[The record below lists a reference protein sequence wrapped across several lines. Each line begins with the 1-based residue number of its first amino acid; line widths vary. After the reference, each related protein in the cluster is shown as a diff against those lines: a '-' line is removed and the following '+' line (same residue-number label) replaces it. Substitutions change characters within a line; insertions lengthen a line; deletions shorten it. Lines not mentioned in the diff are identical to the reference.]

1 MVDARQRQ
9 AQRMEQRSALSTGFG
24 RNALRPSEPSALVPW
39 LVRKK
44 LERLCCEVRVLEDW
58 FDRSS
63 HHTPQ
68 LCRIAEAA
76 QIQSRR
82 FPEGCATA
90 DAQRTQTRGNHF
102 KRRRVQKFGIQGLK
116 RDHIEMCWRATD
128 LLERKFGRK
137 RGHREVRLDRIGGA
151 DLCDIGCKCERLD
164 AVFTQCTQRKG
175 SNPLR
180 EDIAAGGDEQRI

>member
-1 MVDARQRQ
+1 
-9 AQRMEQRSALSTGFG
+9 
-24 RNALRPSEPSALVPW
+24 
-39 LVRKK
+39 
-44 LERLCCEVRVLEDW
+44 
-58 FDRSS
+58 
-63 HHTPQ
+63 
-68 LCRIAEAA
+68 
-76 QIQSRR
+76 
-82 FPEGCATA
+82 
-90 DAQRTQTRGNHF
+90 
-102 KRRRVQKFGIQGLK
+102 RRRVQKFGIQGQK

-180 EDIAAGGDEQRI
+180 DDIAAGGDEQRIVRELRYVCAERLEDLDLWRGVGDVILTANDVRDSKLDVVDDRRQRVEETTVLPDQYGIGQRARIDLDAPVQE